1 MTEKTLPV
9 IIGLSGVI
17 VAVKNDMPLVFTVR
31 DQAAHALSASDQMR
45 HDFDA
50 LPFGPFDPIHH
61 ETLELG
67 LKAWVSEQTPL
78 SLGYVE
84 QLYTFGNKG
93 RHADQLTDAPRIVS
107 VGYLALTADDH
118 QTLLHKGQGWRNWYD
133 FFPYED
139 WRTGKPAMID
149 AIIIPHLLKWIAA
162 APSKMEK
169 ELRHER
175 AAICFALEGGTWDE
189 EKVLERH
196 ELLYEVRLSAEA
208 LRDKN
213 LPKHNPDLPLGE
225 VMLYDH
231 RRILATAMGR
241 LRGKLKYRPV
251 IFELMDDEFTLFQLQ
266 RAVEAITGQNI
277 HKQNFRRLVETSG
290 LVEDTGK
297 MSHQQAGRPAALFR
311 FRRDVLIERI
321 VAGVRS
327 SR

>member
-1 MTEKTLPV
+1 MIEKTPPV

-17 VAVKNDMPLVFTVR
+17 VAIKNDTPLVFTVR
-31 DQAAHALSASDQMR
+31 DQAAHALSASEQMR

-67 LKAWVSEQTPL
+67 LKAWVLEQTPL

-93 RHADQLTDAPRIVS
+93 RHAEQLTDAPRIVS

-118 QTLLHKGQGWRNWYD
+118 QALLRQGQGWRNWYD

-139 WRTGKPAMID
+139 WRLGKPSVLDDM
-149 AIIIPHLLKWIAA
+149 IIPHLIKWIAA
-162 APSKMEK
+162 APSKTEK
-169 ELRHER
+169 EMRHER
-175 AAICFALEGGTWDE
+175 AAICFALDDGTWDE

-196 ELLYEVRLSAEA
+196 ELLYELRLAAES

-213 LPKHNPDLPLGE
+213 LPKQNTAPAMGE
-225 VMLYDH
+225 TMLYDH

-251 IFELMDDEFTLFQLQ
+251 IFELMDGEFTLFQLQ
-266 RAVEAITGQNI
+266 RAVEAITGQKI